1 MEKFLT
7 LEDGNI
13 EEVIKKNLIIA
24 SKMRNEIKKLS
35 EISLNDEEETE
46 ILKDIPALEKEIFID
61 DEEEYSYYYE
71 DIKEY
76 LNKSDEIIEEDI
88 YDMLPSLDNKNYM
101 NIIMRIKKELKEELK
116 AYELFK
122 KIEDS
127 SFIEV
132 VLLEQDKIKKIISY
146 INSHRTREISIN
158 KTHEKIKNNV
168 IFMKTSY
175 GSICALNDLSS
186 IDPEYYD
193 SFKELIES
201 IENGTFKNVKRFSN
215 ADNILKGISEVKN
228 FKTRVVFDRINKNT
242 YIIIYAF
249 VKKSNN
255 DMGYVKQLHNR
266 VDFYKANEK
275 YIKESVNLEYINEHN
290 KIFEDLKTSLEDK
303 TKVKGVR

>member
-146 INSHRTREISIN
+146 INSHRTREININ

-168 IFMKTSY
+168 IFMKTLY

-186 IDPEYYD
+186 IDLEYYD

-249 VKKSNN
+249 VKKSNS

-275 YIKESVNLEYINEHN
+275 NIKASVNLEYINEHN